1 MCPLGGTSSRETLMP
16 GSQFRTNLVLNTR
29 VSTVYSYMCKLYVA
43 LQGTVG
49 HSYPGTGNR
58 GMHPGHSARAQFKGT
73 TS

>member
-1 MCPLGGTSSRETLMP
+1 MP

-43 LQGTVG
+43 LQGSVG

-58 GMHPGHSARAQFKGT
+58 GMHPDGRFEKVD
-73 TS
+73 